1 VVNRDIWLAL
11 AQARLARVPFQVLV
25 VVLLAVEVDLVVDSL
40 LVVVLLVD
48 LAPLLAI
55 SAVDQTT
62 LLEIVKLRL

>member
-1 VVNRDIWLAL
+1 
-11 AQARLARVPFQVLV
+11 VLV